1 MLRPNDRQKFSH
13 DGGRPSFFVI
23 GTPSSLPNNGRGK
36 YSSIL
41 SNFIQKFPRPKIGQR
56 SILHLG
62 ILYFLCFWLANSLTT
77 IRVPARRGNSRSI
90 GFARRNMYQIK
101 ASPIEYSNML
111 KRSEVSSLK
120 RRFWLLAIRL
130 SITSSDDLWAWWDL
144 TKLST

>member
-1 MLRPNDRQKFSH
+1 LV
-13 DGGRPSFFVI
+13 FFI
-23 GTPSSLPNNGRGK
+23 
-36 YSSIL
+36 
-41 SNFIQKFPRPKIGQR
+41 
-56 SILHLG
+56 
-62 ILYFLCFWLANSLTT
+62 FLCFWLANSLIT
-77 IRVPARRGNSRSI
+77 IRVPAGRGNSRSI

-120 RRFWLLAIRL
+120 RRFWLLAIWL